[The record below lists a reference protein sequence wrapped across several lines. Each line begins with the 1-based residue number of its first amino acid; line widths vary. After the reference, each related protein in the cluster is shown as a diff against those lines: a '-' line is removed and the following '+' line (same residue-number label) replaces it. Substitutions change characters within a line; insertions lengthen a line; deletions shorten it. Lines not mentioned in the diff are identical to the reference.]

1 MIELIVDGRP
11 IQAKKGASVLQAC
24 LANGIYIPH
33 LCFLEDDPEPEN
45 ACRLCF
51 VEIEGLPEPVTSCTE
66 TASDGLQVRTD
77 GPRTRH
83 LQQSALRL
91 LLSYHPVDCKHCHA
105 NRACALQ
112 QMARFLNI
120 GLKPGP
126 LPVLPRPQEVDRS
139 HPCIDIYQHRCVL
152 CGKCIKVCRDA
163 SGHSLLTM
171 AGRGI
176 DTAVRHYSAGDVTCD
191 HCRSCGRCGAVC
203 PVGALQPRKHPDVS

>member
-33 LCFLEDDPEPEN
+33 LCFLEDDPEPDN

-66 TASDGLQVRTD
+66 ATRDGLQVRTD

-91 LLSYHPVDCKHCHA
+91 LLSNHPVDCKHCHA

-112 QMARFLNI
+112 QIARFLKI
-120 GLKPGP
+120 GLKSDP
-126 LPVLPRPQEVDRS
+126 LPSLARSAEADRS
-139 HPCIDIYQHRCVL
+139 HPCIDLYPHRCVL
-152 CGKCIKVCRDA
+152 CGKCIKVCRDVL
-163 SGHSLLTM
+163 GHSFLTM

-176 DTAVRHYSAGDVTCD
+176 DTVIRYYPVAGDADMDCD
-191 HCRSCGRCGAVC
+191 ACSRCVAVC
-203 PVGALQPRKHPDVS
+203 PVGALQPRSQ